1 MCIYYVSISCLP
13 TNHIVSA
20 ELADLISCSLWI
32 HSNGRMVPTN
42 LDRVLFCNWTRRI
55 LILYS
60 SNSYTR
66 RCDWFT
72 CAVEA
77 ETGPEAEGTVWA
89 NHVQTR
95 GSFTFIRW
103 GPTISF
109 CKIIRDQMPYL
120 YAGNKQPKLPSLCV
134 FLHCC
139 FFILM
144 GKKLIIRTSH
154 TIIELNLKKKKENFC
169 LKSC

>member
-1 MCIYYVSISCLP
+1 MCVCIYYVSISCLP

-55 LILYS
+55 LISYS
-60 SNSYTR
+60 SNSYTG
-66 RCDWFT
+66 RCNWFT

-95 GSFTFIRW
+95 GSFIFIRW

-120 YAGNKQPKLPSLCV
+120 YAGNKRPNCRHFVSFFIVV
-134 FLHCC
+134 FLY
-139 FFILM
+139 FWE
-144 GKKLIIRTSH
+144 KK
-154 TIIELNLKKKKENFC
+154 N
-169 LKSC
+169 